1 MKPRPFFF
9 YGFGVVM
16 DLGAFGF
23 RLEMLQ
29 IRFVVCADSIG
40 GLLVTDAKPS
50 FIHLKRKHV
59 YTSGLD
65 LD

>member
-1 MKPRPFFF
+1 
-9 YGFGVVM
+9 M

-40 GLLVTDAKPS
+40 GLLVTDAKPI